1 MIIATIRKQI
11 KDTKNELENIESV
24 IGGTLKSLTTEVNEL
39 VNNNNNNKLHS
50 ARVLGNDTTITTTII
65 IQAIQ

>member
-39 VNNNNNNKLHS
+39 VNE
-50 ARVLGNDTTITTTII
+50 II
-65 IQAIQ
+65 NLLFVVPVSHK